1 MSQAAQAAFQLAQIN
16 VGRIKAPTD
25 SPIVKEF
32 MDNLDRINALAEA
45 QAGFVW
51 RLVGDGDND
60 ATDIHAFDDP
70 MMLLNMS
77 VWESLD
83 QLAAF
88 VYRTAHRDFMRRR
101 REWFHPVESYMALWW
116 VPAGYRPTPAEGIA
130 RLDLL
135 TRMGPTPEA
144 FSFREPFP
152 APDGA
157 IVPEPVLDQCA

>member
-1 MSQAAQAAFQLAQIN
+1 MGGGSSAAYQLAQIN
-16 VGRIKAPTD
+16 IARIKAPTD

-45 QAGFVW
+45 QDGFVW
-51 RLVGDGDND
+51 RLVGDGDNN

-77 VWESLD
+77 VWESAD

-101 REWFHPVESYMALWW
+101 REWFEPAEVYMALWW
-116 VPAGYRPTPAEGIA
+116 VPAGHRPSPAEGVA
-130 RLDLL
+130 RLDTLARL
-135 TRMGPTPEA
+135 GPTAEA
-144 FSFREPFP
+144 FTFRQPFA
-152 APDGA
+152 APGGTDLQP
-157 IVPEPVLDQCA
+157 ILDQCA

>member
-1 MSQAAQAAFQLAQIN
+1 MSGLYQLAQIN
-16 VGRIKAPTD
+16 VGRIVAPTD
-25 SPIVKEF
+25 SPVVKDF
-32 MDNLDRINALAEA
+32 MDNLDQINALAEA
-45 QAGFVW
+45 QPGFVW
-51 RLVGDGDND
+51 RLVGDGDNN

-77 VWESLD
+77 VWESVD

-101 REWFHPVESYMALWW
+101 REWFHAMETYMALWW
-116 VPAGYRPTPAEGIA
+116 VPAGHRPTPAEGVA

-144 FSFREPFP
+144 FTFRQPFA

-157 IVPEPVLDQCA
+157 IVPEPILDRCA